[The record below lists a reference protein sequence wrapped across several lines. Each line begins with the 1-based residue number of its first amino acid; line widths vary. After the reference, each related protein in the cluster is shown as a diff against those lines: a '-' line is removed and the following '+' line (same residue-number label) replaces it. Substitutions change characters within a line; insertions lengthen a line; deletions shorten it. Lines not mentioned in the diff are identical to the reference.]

1 MLKIKHTINMKNIK
15 SYNLYMFVST
25 LTRNIIDIYSV
36 VLLYQNGFSIH
47 DIIGIYAITYFIGSY
62 ISTLSIKIGN
72 NIGFKYILIFSSIIT
87 SISFYIINKS
97 HDPYVVSLFL
107 SLSIFTYHPIKHY
120 YGINLL
126 NKKNEIGNTI
136 ILTYVASILSSYF
149 AIKEVKIIYLVVVSL
164 ISIIPSLF
172 IKKEPTQKITYPRNI
187 PKKTL
192 NFFILDQTK
201 ILFLLLQPLYLY
213 IISKTISYVGTFNI
227 IITISSIIYIYKFAN
242 QKDVEKYYKIINI
255 LFTLVLLLKLNI
267 DNKIILLIIA
277 FLEGIGIKTNELIS
291 TMNLYRNKSSK
302 TGYIIVSEII
312 FCLVRGLILSII
324 YIFKLDLKLSL
335 YLLLIGMFLLSF
347 QYKKD
352 THTKA

>member
-1 MLKIKHTINMKNIK
+1 MKNIK

-72 NIGFKYILIFSSIIT
+72 SISFKYILIFSSIIT

-97 HDPYVVSLFL
+97 SDPYLISLFL
-107 SLSIFTYHPIKHY
+107 SLSIFTYHPVKHY

-126 NKKNEIGNTI
+126 KQKKEIGNTI
-136 ILTYVASILSSYF
+136 ILTYIAAILSSYF
-149 AIKEVKIIYLVVVSL
+149 AIKEVKIIYLIIISIL
-164 ISIIPSLF
+164 SIIPTLF
-172 IKKEPTQKITYPRNI
+172 IKKEDKQKITYLRSIPRS
-187 PKKTL
+187 TL
-192 NFFILDQTK
+192 NFFILDQFK
-201 ILFLLLQPLYLY
+201 IIFLLLQPLYLY
-213 IISKTISYVGTFNI
+213 MISNTISYVGIFNI
-227 IITISSIIYIYKFAN
+227 VITISSIIYIYKFAN
-242 QKDVEKYYKIINI
+242 KKDIEKYYKYINI
-255 LFTLVLLLKLNI
+255 IFTIILLLKLNI
-267 DNKIILLIIA
+267 NNKIILLIIA
-277 FLEGIGIKTNELIS
+277 FLEGIGVKTNELIS

-302 TGYIIVSEII
+302 TGYLIVSEII

-335 YLLLIGMFLLSF
+335 YLLLIGIFLLSF

-352 THTKA
+352 NT

>member
-1 MLKIKHTINMKNIK
+1 MKNIK
-15 SYNLYMFVST
+15 SYNIYMFVST

-36 VLLYQNGFSIH
+36 VLLYKNGFSIR

-62 ISTLSIKIGN
+62 ISTLSIRIGN
-72 NIGFKYILIFSSIIT
+72 SIGFKYILIFSSIVT
-87 SISFYIINKS
+87 GISFYIINKS
-97 HDPYVVSLFL
+97 SDPYLISLFL

-126 NKKNEIGNTI
+126 NKKQEIGNTI
-136 ILTYVASILSSYF
+136 ILTYIATILSSYF
-149 AIKEVKIIYLVVVSL
+149 AIKEVKIFYLIIISM

-172 IKKEPTQKITYPRNI
+172 IKKEPKQKITYPKNI
-187 PKKTL
+187 TKSTL

-213 IISKTISYVGTFNI
+213 LISNTISYVGIFNI
-227 IITISSIIYIYKFAN
+227 VITISSIIFIYKFAN
-242 QKDVEKYYKIINI
+242 KKDIEKYYKIINI
-255 LFTLVLLLKLNI
+255 LFSIILLLKLNI
-267 DNKIILLIIA
+267 NNKIILLIIA
-277 FLEGIGIKTNELIS
+277 FFEGIGVKTNELIS
-291 TMNLYRNKSSK
+291 TMNLYHNKSNK

-324 YIFKLDLKLSL
+324 YIFRLDLKISL
-335 YLLLIGMFLLSF
+335 YLLLIGIFFLSF

-352 THTKA
+352 KTK